1 MEFYSW
7 SRRSKTSVALS
18 AALLLGIGLVGT
30 TTEASAHQSRRH
42 HRHHHYYR
50 HDAAN
55 VAAKTPECSTTVTA
69 LKKAG
74 AVGMLRI
81 HGPITVFAPSNAGW
95 ARMTKE
101 NREGLMNDPKRL
113 KEVLQY
119 HVVKGKYSAADLAD
133 RRSLK
138 TIQGEDLM
146 IDNKS
151 GTVVVDG
158 CIVTT
163 ADVACDNGVIHIIDA
178 VAIPE
183 RGK

>member
-1 MEFYSW
+1 MQFYSW
-7 SRRSKTSVALS
+7 SQRSKTSVALS

-30 TTEASAHQSRRH
+30 TTEASAHKRH
-42 HRHHHYYR
+42 HKHHHHYSN
-50 HDAAN
+50 DAAS
-55 VAAKTPECSTTVTA
+55 VAMKTADVSTTVTA

-95 ARMTKE
+95 AKMTKE

-113 KEVLQY
+113 KEVLKY
-119 HVVKGKYSAADLAD
+119 HVVKGKYTASDLAD
-133 RRSLK
+133 KRSLK
-138 TIQGEDLM
+138 TVEGESLM

-163 ADVACDNGVIHIIDA
+163 ADVPCDNGVIHIIDA

>member
-1 MEFYSW
+1 MQFYSW
-7 SRRSKTSVALS
+7 SQRSKTSVALS

-30 TTEASAHQSRRH
+30 TTEASARTKHR
-42 HRHHHYYR
+42 HRHHHHYA
-50 HDAAN
+50 HDAAS
-55 VAAKTPECSTTVTA
+55 VAMKTPDCSTTVTA
-69 LKKAG
+69 LKKAD

-95 ARMTKE
+95 AKMTKE

-113 KEVLQY
+113 KDVLKY

-133 RRSLK
+133 KRSLK
-138 TIQGEDLM
+138 TVQGESLM
-146 IDNKS
+146 VDNKS

-163 ADVACDNGVIHIIDA
+163 ADVPCDNGVIHIIDA